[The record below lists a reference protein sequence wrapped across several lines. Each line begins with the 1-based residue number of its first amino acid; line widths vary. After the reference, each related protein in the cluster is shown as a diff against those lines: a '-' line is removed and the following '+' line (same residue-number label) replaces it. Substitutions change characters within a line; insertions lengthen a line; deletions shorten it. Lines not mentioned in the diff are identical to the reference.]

1 LDKGLSALD
10 RALAV
15 AESARIPQ
23 LADWVYWYAAT
34 FEGAAV
40 NRAVAALEKARGE
53 TQRRR
58 LAGLW
63 LAMEARAD
71 AAMPEGWKRI
81 TPKLYA
87 SQDTRVRRLAERLA
101 AAFGDDSIFPR
112 LREELAGASADLESR
127 KHDFAVLSRGPDRP
141 SLPVFLKLLDDP
153 AFRTPTISL
162 LARLDSP
169 EVTEALLSRFGN
181 FSATDRSAALN
192 ALIGRASSAL
202 ALLDAVAAGRLP
214 REALTSFHIRQLTA
228 LKDAEVNKRV
238 SATWGRISETAAE
251 QQARINRLEKVFNEA
266 PLWAYDSG
274 AGREHFQKLC
284 AQCHRV
290 GDDGVRL
297 GPELTGAGKNG
308 VRYFL
313 ENITD
318 PNAVVGTDFRMTNL
332 DMKNGD
338 VISGLVV
345 SETTSALTIRT
356 PSEQVVVPKAD
367 VAGRTLSGNSLM
379 PEGLL
384 ESLGEREQIELL
396 KFLTSN

>member
-1 LDKGLSALD
+1 
-10 RALAV
+10 
-15 AESARIPQ
+15 
-23 LADWVYWYAAT
+23 
-34 FEGAAV
+34 
-40 NRAVAALEKARGE
+40 
-53 TQRRR
+53 
-58 LAGLW
+58 
-63 LAMEARAD
+63 M
-71 AAMPEGWKRI
+71 
-81 TPKLYA
+81 
-87 SQDTRVRRLAERLA
+87 RRLAERLA
-101 AAFGDDSIFPR
+101 AAFGDNSIFPR
-112 LREELAGASADLESR
+112 LREELASASADLESR

-162 LARLDSP
+162 LARIDSP
-169 EVTEALLSRFGN
+169 EVTEALLSRFAN
-181 FSATDRSAALN
+181 FSGANRAAALN
-192 ALIGRASSAL
+192 ALIARASFAL
-202 ALLDAVAAGRLP
+202 ALLDAVATGRLP
-214 REALTSFHIRQLTA
+214 REALTSFHIRQLTS

-238 SATWGRISETAAE
+238 AATWGRISETAAE
-251 QQARINRLEKVFNEA
+251 QQARIDRLEKVFNEA
-266 PLWAYDSG
+266 PLWAYDAG

-284 AQCHRV
+284 AQCHRI
-290 GDDGVRL
+290 GNDGVRL

-332 DMKNGD
+332 DLKNGD

-356 PSEQVVVPKAD
+356 ATEQVVVSKAD
-367 VAGRTLSGNSLM
+367 VAGRTLSENSLM